1 MKKSSSRN
9 SESRVVVSHGVA
21 ALAARFPLADAIQA
35 RRLVRE
41 PALRVTGELVG
52 EAHRKLQG
60 DRRRRQVQAI
70 LAASV
75 AGGPPEKAGEH
86 EVPVAS
92 DSDQPGEERG
102 LSAVS
107 DEGGADRRRG
117 RTEIRFVGA

>member
-60 DRRRRQVQAI
+60 DRRRR
-70 LAASV
+70 
-75 AGGPPEKAGEH
+75 AGEH